1 MHDCTYSTK
10 LFLICTGLI
19 RDETEKKETQIIEQA
34 SINPPIRIQ
43 DLVIDVVLVNKINS
57 SSLVRAHYTDI

>member
-43 DLVIDVVLVNKINS
+43 DLVIDVVVNKINS